1 MIRRFDVRS
10 SLASYATLVRL
21 PNLFTAPP
29 DIVVGGALAVGVGH
43 AVPADAV
50 FGLGVASVL
59 MYAAGTTLND
69 YVDASEDAHQRPER
83 PIPVGEV
90 SRHRALALGL
100 VFLTAGVGIAV
111 IAAGTRAGVVAGLLA
126 LTILL
131 YDGVLKGSAV
141 SFLAMGATRGLN
153 VLLGVTAA
161 LSPTS
166 LPLWA
171 FAVPGIITVYIAG
184 VTWMAANETGT
195 SDRADIAPAI
205 GGVIVAALGVVG
217 ILIVRSPR
225 PVNAVL
231 ALLLL
236 ACFLGWTGR
245 ALRSAYTT
253 PTPETIGPAVGA
265 CVLGLTAL
273 NGAFAATI
281 DPMLALLA
289 VVFLVPAE
297 GLSRAFSVS

>member
-1 MIRRFDVRS
+1 MIGRFDVRS

-43 AVPADAV
+43 DVPAVAV
-50 FGLGVASVL
+50 FGLAVASVL
-59 MYAAGTTLND
+59 LYAAGTTLND
-69 YVDASEDAHQRPER
+69 YVDASEDARERPER

-90 SRHRALALGL
+90 SRPRALALGL
-100 VFLTAGVGIAV
+100 VFLTAGVVTAV

-126 LTILL
+126 FTVVL

-141 SFLAMGATRGLN
+141 GFLAMGATRGLN

-166 LPLWA
+166 LPVWA
-171 FAVPGIITVYIAG
+171 IGVPGIVTVYIAG

-195 SDRADIAPAI
+195 SDRADVVPAI
-205 GGVIVAALGVVG
+205 GGVGVAALGVVG
-217 ILIVRSPR
+217 LLIVRSPR
-225 PVNAVL
+225 PVDVVL
-231 ALLLL
+231 ALLFL

-245 ALRSAYTT
+245 ALRSAYAT

-273 NGAFAATI
+273 NSAFAATI
-281 DPMLALLA
+281 DPVLALLA
-289 VVFLVPAE
+289 VVFLIPAV
-297 GLSRAFSVS
+297 GLSRVFSVS